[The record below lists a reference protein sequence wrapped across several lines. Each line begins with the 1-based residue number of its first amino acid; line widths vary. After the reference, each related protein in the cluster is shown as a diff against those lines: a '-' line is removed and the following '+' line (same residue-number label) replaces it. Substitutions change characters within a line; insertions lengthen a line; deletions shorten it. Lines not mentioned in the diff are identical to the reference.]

1 MLTMPSKVWETS
13 KGVGINRGDSKR
25 HVNYLT
31 KVNVSDK
38 LQSAN
43 TDTFAL
49 DVDKTDI
56 SKKIVV
62 V

>member
-13 KGVGINRGDSKR
+13 KGVGINHGDSKR

-49 DVDKTDI
+49 DVDKIDI